1 LSLSFLA
8 AIVEL
13 LIVLGLMVLIHEFG
27 HFVVAKWCGVRI
39 ETFAIG
45 FGKKVVGITRGGTSY
60 QINALPLGGYVKM
73 AGEIPG
79 EEVSNDPGE
88 LNNHPRWQRMLIA
101 LAGPGANF
109 ILALVLMAGANMVHH
124 EVLEYLSGPAVTDY
138 ISQATPVG
146 RTGIHTGDTIVRFD
160 NIDNPTW
167 EDIGNHCTINLNQT
181 VAFSF
186 LHAGKRTDTTLFIA
200 SKQKPEDFSPD
211 SLTLLGFVPKM
222 QPTPVKVLS
231 LMPNSPAERAGL
243 QPDDQIQRIDSLDV
257 HSVETLRAYMQD
269 QKGAPAVINVLRG
282 SQTIAMSITPE
293 LTDEG
298 TIKLYLLGFRP
309 VAPPV
314 KIEKLSF
321 AKSVAASWKFTE
333 DNSLMI
339 RDVFEGM
346 FAGHV
351 SVRSLSGPIGI
362 GQVVHQAWAAHAT
375 DGWTPLIGT
384 TSMISINLGVVNLLP
399 FPILDGGM
407 IFLLIFESIFRRDL
421 PMQIKEYIFQAAFV
435 CILMFAA
442 FIICNDIIKL
452 HLPIFSHL
460 KL

>member
-1 LSLSFLA
+1 MSLSFLA
-8 AIVEL
+8 AIAEL
-13 LIVLGLMVLIHEFG
+13 LVVLGLMVLIHEFG
-27 HFVVAKWCGVRI
+27 HFIVAKWCGVRI

-45 FGKKVVGITRGGTSY
+45 FGKRIVGIERGGTNY

-79 EEVSNDPGE
+79 EKVSNDPGE

-109 ILALVLMAGANMVHH
+109 VLALILMTGAYMIHH
-124 EVLEYLSGPAVTDY
+124 EVEEYLSGPAVTDY
-138 ISQATPVG
+138 ITQATPVAN
-146 RTGIHTGDTIVRFD
+146 TGIHSGDTIVRFAS
-160 NIDNPTW
+160 IENPTW
-167 EDIGNHCTINLNQT
+167 EDIGNRCTINLNQT
-181 VAFSF
+181 VPFSF
-186 LHAGKRTDTTLFIA
+186 IHDGKRIDTTLFIA
-200 SKQKPEDFSPD
+200 SKQKPEDFSAE
-211 SLTLLGFVPKM
+211 SLVALGFVPKM

-231 LMPNSPAERAGL
+231 LMPNSPAQRAGL
-243 QPDDQIQRIDSLDV
+243 QPGDQIQRMDSIGV
-257 HSVETLRAYMQD
+257 HSVQTLRAYMQD

-298 TIKLYLLGFRP
+298 TTKLYLLGFRP
-309 VAPPV
+309 VEPPV
-314 KIEKLSF
+314 KVEKLSF
-321 AKSVAASWKFTE
+321 AKSVAASWKFTV

-339 RDVFEGM
+339 RDVFKGM

-362 GQVVHQAWAAHAT
+362 GQIVHQAWDAHST

-384 TSMISINLGVVNLLP
+384 TAMISINLGVVNLLP

-407 IFLLIFESIFRRDL
+407 IFLLIFESLFRRDL
-421 PMQIKEYIFQAAFV
+421 PMRVKEYIFQAAFV

-452 HLPIFSHL
+452 HLPFLAKIRL
-460 KL
+460 